1 MERARP
7 LHIESGV
14 ILGQHVLAV
23 GLFTHLDVGDWIV
36 AVLQVSNL
44 GDSVVGSVVQKRDRN
59 HGGQSAGD
67 AAGKEEVKSH
77 LGLPRRAEIG
87 SLMPRIDRRAI
98 SSRLFLIGGVAQ
110 SIEKGI
116 ADGGVVR
123 SGSKYD

>member
-44 GDSVVGSVVQKRDRN
+44 GDSVIGSVVQKRDRN

-67 AAGKEEVKSH
+67 AAGKEKVKSH
-77 LGLPRRAEIG
+77 LGLARGAEVRR
-87 SLMPRIDRRAI
+87 LMPRIDGRAI
-98 SSRLFLIGGVAQ
+98 GSRLLLIGGVAQ
-110 SIEKGI
+110 SIVK
-116 ADGGVVR
+116 GVVESSVV
-123 SGSKYD
+123 SGGS